1 MTPSRQI
8 LFAFVLALASAS
20 PAFANNPP
28 PEGQVAIETAD
39 AEIDRM
45 AHDTGKYLHELDRA
59 IELAKKGTYG
69 KLPKGASARMAEAR
83 DTIGDL
89 LKGDRDPRELPHD
102 QRLAL
107 YNAHSTI
114 ESIIN
119 NDDKSRVVCKREQKL
134 GSRVAKTECLTI
146 GEREELA
153 WHSSQETADLLRN
166 VCVPGEEQGNRCAI
180 EN

>member
-8 LFAFVLALASAS
+8 IVAFVLALACAT

-28 PEGQVAIETAD
+28 PQEQVSLENAD
-39 AEIDRM
+39 AEIDKI
-45 AHDTGKYLHELDRA
+45 ASDTGKYLFELDRA
-59 IELAKKGTYG
+59 IDLAKKGTYG

-102 QRLAL
+102 QRLTL

-114 ESIIN
+114 ESLIN
-119 NDDKSRVVCKREQKL
+119 NDDKSRVVCKREQHL
-134 GSRVAKTECLTI
+134 GSRMAKTECLTI

-153 WHSSQETADLLRN
+153 WHSSQDTADLLRN
-166 VCVPGEEQGNRCAI
+166 VCVPGEGNRCSI
-180 EN
+180 KD